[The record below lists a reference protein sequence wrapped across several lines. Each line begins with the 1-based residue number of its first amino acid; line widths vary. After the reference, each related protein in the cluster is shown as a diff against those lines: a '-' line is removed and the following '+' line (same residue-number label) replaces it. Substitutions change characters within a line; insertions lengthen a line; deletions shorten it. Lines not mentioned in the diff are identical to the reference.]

1 MNQYNFF
8 QATNFFVADL
18 TASGD
23 GEQKTVSQDDE
34 ANTTRLDLE
43 TLRLGHKFS
52 DKYGWFKC

>member
-1 MNQYNFF
+1 M
-8 QATNFFVADL
+8 FVADL

-34 ANTTRLDLE
+34 ANSTRLDLE

-52 DKYGWFKC
+52 DKYG